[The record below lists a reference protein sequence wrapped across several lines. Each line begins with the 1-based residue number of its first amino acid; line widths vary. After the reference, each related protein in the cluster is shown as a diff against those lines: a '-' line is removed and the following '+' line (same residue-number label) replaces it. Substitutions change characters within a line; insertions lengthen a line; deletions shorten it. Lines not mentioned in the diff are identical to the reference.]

1 MPRKIHFGEGA
12 GLKEGQDRNVAFR
25 DLLNLLRPSAALSPN
40 ERRSTVRL
48 RCNLDVLL
56 WVDNVIHNAS
66 VVDVTL
72 TGLSLEVEKPIAL
85 EQMVSLARDDF
96 GRPWQGEVV
105 WCRAVKGTRGYRVG
119 VRYPADHEMM
129 RSSWLEPA
137 LKQTGFEVERPDE
150 RRRLRR
156 VSGRVPCQLRGLTG
170 DLYTEGEMLDLSLG
184 GAKVESDVEFP
195 AGLSLAFETLPQGG
209 LPPLQGIAKVASC
222 RPAPAEGR
230 WLAGLRFT
238 ETREEDVLKYMSSMV
253 SSRWSER

>member
-1 MPRKIHFGEGA
+1 M
-12 GLKEGQDRNVAFR
+12 
-25 DLLNLLRPSAALSPN
+25 
-40 ERRSTVRL
+40 RL
-48 RCNLDVLL
+48 HCNLDVLL
-56 WVDNVIHNAS
+56 WVDKVIHNAR

-72 TGLSLEVEKPIAL
+72 AGLSLEVEKPIAV

-105 WCRAVKGTRGYRVG
+105 WCRPVKGSRGYRVG
-119 VRYPADHEMM
+119 VRYPADPEMM

-170 DLYTEGEMLDLSLG
+170 ELYSDGEMLDLSLG
-184 GAKVESDVEFP
+184 GAKVESSMEFP
-195 AGLSLAFETLPQGG
+195 SGLSVAFETAPQGG
-209 LPPLQGIAKVASC
+209 LPALRGLAKIASC
-222 RPAPAEGR
+222 RSAPGEGR
-230 WLAGLRFT
+230 WRSGLRFT
-238 ETREEDVLKYMSSMV
+238 ECKQDDVLKYMSSMV